1 MYINDK
7 SLSPSGRILVR
18 LIYSEPNPLA
28 NHPPHLY
35 LALDG
40 ILLQSRIMQT
50 KLFANFNHFAGNFF
64 YHILECHVS
73 LKCVLGFGGRSLI
86 CYISRSIR
94 LFSQS
99 MSFCSGHLQSDHL
112 IFWFILVINTYF
124 SDFISCSLSDAASCS
139 LTMGQRS
146 TVLMTRTGCPFIG
159 LWSKVT
165 QTVSGSSLTKEPI

>member
-1 MYINDK
+1 MI
-7 SLSPSGRILVR
+7 
-18 LIYSEPNPLA
+18 
-28 NHPPHLY
+28 
-35 LALDG
+35 
-40 ILLQSRIMQT
+40 
-50 KLFANFNHFAGNFF
+50 
-64 YHILECHVS
+64 S

-99 MSFCSGHLQSDHL
+99 LSFCSGHLQSDHL
-112 IFWFILVINTYF
+112 WIILVINTYF

-165 QTVSGSSLTKEPI
+165 QTVSGSSLTKEPTWVVLQRWVEGLYRANVIKMKPGGCFPLHRKGHKLKMALTIEIISLFKRVLM